1 MGASQVPD
9 EASGTNSQYG
19 IRSWKCAGS
28 LLPYRFRTLHHAQ
41 APAGLDHSRTLPQGD
56 GSARPALAGGE
67 EGGERDLIVLDASDM
82 LHDAFAVR
90 GPRIDAE
97 AEVSS

>member
-67 EGGERDLIVLDASDM
+67 EGGERDLIVLDAGDVLDGCSHAQACQRLD
-82 LHDAFAVR
+82 DQR
-90 GPRIDAE
+90 
-97 AEVSS
+97 